1 MAQRPDRTPLTGSTL
16 VRLLAGLIDPQQRV
30 RDSRMSFAD
39 ALNQW
44 TGWTES
50 LALSQALERPL
61 PAGPAAPSAD
71 RAARADRHAAESAEC
86 RRVRALLAQSI
97 AREVSDAGRGPLDE
111 GMGFT
116 PFRQCHQARQ
126 QAMEVSIGPLRE
138 RVRAAL
144 AEHQGEMARLAALDA
159 VMAEV
164 LAAQER
170 RLLATVP
177 ALLARHFERLC
188 GSGAEAEACGDA
200 QSLDADARRELFRL
214 DQQAVL
220 LAELELRLQPVLGLL
235 AALQPPSSPEGGP

>member
-16 VRLLAGLIDPQQRV
+16 VRLLAGLIDPQPRV

-61 PAGPAAPSAD
+61 PAGLPAPS
-71 RAARADRHAAESAEC
+71 ADRHAAEAAEC
-86 RRVRALLAQSI
+86 QRVRTLMAQAI
-97 AREVSDAGRGPLDE
+97 AREVAEAGRGPLDA

-126 QAMEVSIGPLRE
+126 QAMEVAIGPLRE

-144 AEHQGEMARLAALDA
+144 AERQGEAARLAALDA

-188 GSGAEAEACGDA
+188 GSGGADAAAGDGA
-200 QSLDADARRELFRL
+200 TALDEDARRELFRL

-220 LAELELRLQPVLGLL
+220 VAELELRLQPVLGLL
-235 AALQPPSSPEGGP
+235 AALQSPSSPEGGP